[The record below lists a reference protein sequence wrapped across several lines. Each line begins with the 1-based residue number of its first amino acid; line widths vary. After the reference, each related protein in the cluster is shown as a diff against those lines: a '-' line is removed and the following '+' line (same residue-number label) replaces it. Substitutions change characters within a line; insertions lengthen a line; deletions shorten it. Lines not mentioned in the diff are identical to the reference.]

1 MAYVKRAIFAV
12 AGAGKTTTLVDSL
25 SLAKRTLLL
34 TYTDNNAENL
44 FDAVLRKFG
53 YIPENIMISTWFS
66 FVLNCLIKPFVI
78 AGGPETCRLIF
89 SKDAL
94 PLYTKGFARYTTS
107 DGGVF
112 HSRAFEFV
120 HQYVGKDKIQERL
133 ERFFDEILIDE
144 VQDFAGYD
152 FDFVELLGCSNV
164 NVLITGD
171 FFQHTYDTSRDGTK
185 NMNLHKDFT
194 AYVNRLRRYYQI
206 DMSTLSKSH
215 RCPKPICDFVR
226 DKIGIPMD
234 SFSNRTDISYPVLLT
249 NQDEIQGVLKDPTIM
264 KLFFREHYRYACN
277 SANWGGCKGLS
288 YNNVCVVLNKKTL
301 AKFKSNRLAELPSS
315 TRNKFYVACTRT
327 KANLYF
333 ISEDDVIDY
342 MA

>member
-12 AGAGKTTTLVDSL
+12 AGAGKTTMLVNSL
-25 SLAKRTLLL
+25 SLTKRTLLP

-44 FDAVLRKFG
+44 YDAVLGKFG
-53 YIPENIMISTWFS
+53 CVPENIMISTWFS

-78 AGGPETCRLIF
+78 VGGPETSRLIF

-94 PLYTKGFARYTTS
+94 PLYTKGFARYTTN

-112 HSRAFEFV
+112 HSRAFEFA
-120 HQYVGKDKIQERL
+120 HKYVGEKRIRERL
-133 ERFFDEILIDE
+133 ERFFDDILIDE

-152 FDFVELLGCSNV
+152 FDFVELLGHIDVSTM
-164 NVLITGD
+164 ITGD

-194 AYVNRLRRYYQI
+194 TYVNRLKKYYQI
-206 DMSTLSKSH
+206 DISTLSKSH
-215 RCPKPICDFVR
+215 RCPKPISDFVR
-226 DKIGIPMD
+226 DKIGIAMD
-234 SFSNRTDISYPVLLT
+234 SFLNRTDIGYPVLLT
-249 NQDEIQGVLKDPTIM
+249 DQGMIQRVLKDPTIM
-264 KLFFREHYRYACN
+264 KLFYREHYKYACN

-288 YNNVCVVLNKKTL
+288 YDNVCVVLNKTTL
-301 AKFKSNRLAELPSS
+301 AKFKSNRLADLALS

-342 MA
+342 MV